1 MEAERLQM
9 SCRRVVLLLEGDGHV
24 AHQDHVGRTGEEMLL
39 TRFEHEHHRRL
50 ETILDHTFLFVLP
63 GPDHAGPRHKEKAF
77 EMGVGVV
84 PESHAVLF
92 DDEHLGLHRLR
103 KVRRRP
109 KGRQRTTSIIIP
121 VCLPENSHVYLKCR
135 KCGLILISKFDEF
148 VNIEK
153 KIFFCYTTSICPNA

>member
-1 MEAERLQM
+1 M

-24 AHQDHVGRTGEEMLL
+24 AHQNHVGRARQDMFLVRL
-39 TRFEHEHHRRL
+39 EHEHHRRL
-50 ETILDHTFLFVLP
+50 ETSLGYTFLFVLP
-63 GPDHAGPRHKEKAF
+63 GADHTRSAHQEETF
-77 EMGVGVV
+77 EVGVGVI

-92 DDEHLGLHRLR
+92 DDEHLGFHWLR
-103 KVRRRP
+103 KIRRRP
-109 KGRQRTTSIIIP
+109 KSRQRTTSIIIP